1 MGTTV
6 YFGYTLQRLLKE
18 RAIEQKEVARATG
31 LTPSAVSR
39 FINGR
44 QAMPKLSTS
53 RRIADLLGLTLDQ
66 LWMECVEDTMTD
78 GYAKWYKLRV
88 VDKIYPF
95 SEDKDA

>member
-18 RAIEQKEVARATG
+18 HAIEQKDVARATG

-53 RRIADLLGLTLDQ
+53 KRIADLLGLTLDE
-66 LWMECVEDTMTD
+66 LWRECFEDTRTA

-88 VDKIYPF
+88 IDKVYPF
-95 SEDKDA
+95 SEDKGE